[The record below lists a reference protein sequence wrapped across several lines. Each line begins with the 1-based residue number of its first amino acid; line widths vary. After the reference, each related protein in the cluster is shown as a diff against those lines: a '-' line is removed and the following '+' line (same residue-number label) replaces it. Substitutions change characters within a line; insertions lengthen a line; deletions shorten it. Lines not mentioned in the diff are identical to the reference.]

1 MRRRKLRSAARDL
14 VRTPKGLVVLGLAV
28 VVLAFVVLNAR
39 AWLTPSLAGEY
50 DGLTWYQSFDVG
62 TRLTS
67 GQILL
72 INNSDEPMTV
82 LEVRPLLESGG
93 ALTFLGAYLAGD
105 DKEFAMTDY
114 LVEFP
119 PSRAEWGAFVPAEGG
134 QVPPQSELF
143 YTGIEIMMGF
153 SVDAEGRHE
162 IHAVEIDYEAAGVR
176 KTLRIDTGIVICVP
190 KSVEC
195 REDD

>member
-1 MRRRKLRSAARDL
+1 MRSL
-14 VRTPKGLVVLGLAV
+14 VRTPKGFVVLGLAV
-28 VVLAFVVLNAR
+28 VALAFVASNAR
-39 AWLTPSLAGEY
+39 VWLTPSLDGEY

-67 GQILL
+67 GQMLL
-72 INNSDEPMTV
+72 VNNSDEPITV
-82 LEVRPLLESGG
+82 LEVRPLLRKGA

-119 PSRAEWGAFVPAEGG
+119 PTREEWGSFVPAEGG
-134 QVPPQSELF
+134 QVAPQSELF
-143 YTGIEIMMGF
+143 YQGIEIMMGF
-153 SVDAEGRHE
+153 AVDAEGRHE
-162 IHAVEIDYEAAGVR
+162 MHAVEVDYEAAGVR
-176 KTLRIDTGIVICVP
+176 KTVRINTGIVICVP